1 MQIDL
6 TTGHEGKQIL
16 RFSMP
21 IFVGALIQ
29 QGFNTVDAWVVGNAI
44 GVPGL
49 AAVGISFPVM
59 TLIAAILIGLGSGTE
74 ILVAQAIGKKD
85 WEELRRVS
93 DTLLTGIL
101 GTSIVLSVVGY
112 LAAEGILVL
121 MRTPADVFADA
132 TAYLQIIFIGLFGLA
147 GYHTLNG
154 MIRATGNSFV
164 PLLFLGV
171 AAVLNVIL
179 DLCFVLWFR
188 WGTAGAAWAT
198 ILAQGAAF
206 LACVIYT
213 NYRLPS
219 MRYHPFHLQWSGRVL
234 KEGIRLAIPT
244 AILQGSVSAG
254 RLLIQGMV
262 NGFGGTAAAAYS
274 LGMRLD
280 SFASIPIVNFGLAMT
295 TFVGQTL
302 GAGNLDRIRR
312 GEKFAIR
319 IGWGIS
325 GTLLIIIWF
334 FGESIAGWFIQDPEV
349 IAIATSYLRFVS
361 AGYFFAS
368 TYTIIHGVMK
378 GMGNTLTPMWIMIFG
393 NIVLRVVVAAGLAPR
408 MGVNG
413 IWAAI
418 PIGWMIAFFLTA
430 WYSKRHP
437 ILKVRDY
444 YEEK

>member
-6 TTGHEGKQIL
+6 TQGHEGKQIL

-29 QGFNTVDAWVVGNAI
+29 QGFNTVDAWIVGNAI

-74 ILVAQAIGKKD
+74 ILLAQAIGKKD
-85 WEELRRVS
+85 TQELRLIT

-101 GTSIVLSVVGY
+101 GASIVLSIAGY
-112 LAAEGILVL
+112 LSTEALLILLKTPTSVL
-121 MRTPADVFADA
+121 ADA
-132 TAYLQIIFIGLFGLA
+132 TSYLQIIFIGLFGLA

-154 MIRATGNSFV
+154 MIRATGNSLV
-164 PLLFLGV
+164 PLIFLGISAGINIV
-171 AAVLNVIL
+171 L
-179 DLCFVLWFR
+179 DLIFVLVFW

-198 ILAQGAAF
+198 ILAQGFAF

-213 NYRLPS
+213 NHRLPQ
-219 MRYHPFHLQWSGRVL
+219 MRYHPLHLKWSGRVL
-234 KEGIRLAIPT
+234 REGIRLAIPT

-254 RLLIQGMV
+254 RMVIQGMV
-262 NGFGGTAAAAYS
+262 NGFGGAAAAAYA

-280 SFASIPIVNFGLAMT
+280 SLASIPIVNFGLAMT
-295 TFVGQTL
+295 TFTGQNV
-302 GAGNLDRIRR
+302 GAGKWKRVIR

-319 IGWGIS
+319 LGLAFSASLMI
-325 GTLLIIIWF
+325 LIWF
-334 FGESIAGWFIQDPEV
+334 FGASIAGRFIEDADV
-349 IAIATSYLRFVS
+349 VAMATEYLRYVS

-368 TYTIIHGVMK
+368 TYTIMHGVMK
-378 GMGNTLTPMWIMIFG
+378 GTGNTLTPMWIMIFG
-393 NIVLRVVVAAGLAPR
+393 NIILRVLVAAGLSQH
-408 MGVNG
+408 MGVSG

-418 PIGWMIAFFLTA
+418 PIGWTIAFLLTMV
-430 WYSKRHP
+430 YSKRHP
-437 ILKVRDY
+437 LTK
-444 YEEK
+444 